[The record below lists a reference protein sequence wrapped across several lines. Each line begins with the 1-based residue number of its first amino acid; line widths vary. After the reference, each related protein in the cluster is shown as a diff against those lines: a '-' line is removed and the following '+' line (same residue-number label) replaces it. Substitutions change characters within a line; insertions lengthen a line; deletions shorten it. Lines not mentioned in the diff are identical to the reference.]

1 MMQRPLM
8 NPSFLDE
15 EKPQPRRPARWR
27 RTAVLLGRAIKL
39 LFTDVFRRKERIRDE
54 VGTPFSRFLKA
65 ALYRLMLVPTILAVL
80 VGVFVVTATHPKAA
94 PAVVDPV
101 SRGVYYDPVEFLSG
115 DNTKLEGWLV
125 PVLDARRLVLEKED
139 LLHRK
144 YPAIVLVHDF
154 TSSRQQVLPLIS
166 PLHDAGY
173 VVLAINLRG
182 RGPSSNVGSTFG
194 LNEAQDVRAA
204 VELLRRRNY
213 VDPDAIGVLGIGTGA
228 TAALLA
234 AEQDPRISALV
245 LDHPLR
251 QFKDVLD
258 DRLGPRHPWL
268 AFVRPFCK
276 WTFEVAYKVDGDD
289 LDLSRFS
296 ELMKQKPVLMF
307 DEAGETV
314 SCVKSA
320 RVDQIV
326 KFLKKKLVVK
336 NKAVSKLLG
345 RPELNVRVEK
355 VDDAPAAAF
364 TPAPPT
370 QARTPSSGN
379 EPAWPPQRSAK
390 DLVEGSGQTN
400 R

>member
-1 MMQRPLM
+1 MMKRPLM

-15 EKPQPRRPARWR
+15 EKPQPSRPPRWR
-27 RTAVLLGRAIKL
+27 RVAFLLWRAIKL

-65 ALYRLMLVPTILAVL
+65 VLYRLMVVPTILAVL
-80 VGVFVVTATHPKAA
+80 VGVLVVTATHPKTA

-139 LLHRK
+139 LLHRR

-154 TSSRQQVLPLIS
+154 SASRQQVLPLIS

-182 RGPSSNVGSTFG
+182 RGPSASVGSTFG
-194 LNEAQDVRAA
+194 LNESQDVRAA

-234 AEQDPRISALV
+234 AEQDGRIGAMV
-245 LDHPLR
+245 LDHPVR

-258 DRLGPRHPWL
+258 ARLGPRHPWL

-276 WTFEVAYKVDGDD
+276 WTFEIAYKVDGDD

-307 DEAGETV
+307 DEPGETV

-326 KFLKKKLVVK
+326 KFLKKKLVVQHK
-336 NKAVSKLLG
+336 GVSKLLG
-345 RPELNVRVEK
+345 RPELNVRVDK
-355 VDDAPAAAF
+355 VDDAPPAIAA
-364 TPAPPT
+364 PAPT
-370 QARTPSSGN
+370 QARPQASGN
-379 EPAWPPQRSAK
+379 EPSWPPQRSAR
-390 DLVEGSGQTN
+390 DLVEGSSQTN

>member
-1 MMQRPLM
+1 MMKRPLM

-15 EKPQPRRPARWR
+15 EKPQPSRPPRWR

-39 LFTDVFRRKERIRDE
+39 LFTDVFRRRKERIRDE

-65 ALYRLMLVPTILAVL
+65 VLYRLMIVPTILAVL

-94 PAVVDPV
+94 PAVMDPV

-115 DNTKLEGWLV
+115 DNTRLEGWLV

-144 YPAIVLVHDF
+144 YAAIVLVHDF
-154 TSSRQQVLPLIS
+154 SASRQQVLPLIS
-166 PLHDAGY
+166 PLHEAGY

-182 RGPSSNVGSTFG
+182 RGPSANVGSTFG
-194 LNEAQDVRAA
+194 LNESQDVRAA

-234 AEQDPRISALV
+234 AEQDPRIGALV
-245 LDHPLR
+245 LDHPVR
-251 QFKDVLD
+251 QFTDVLD
-258 DRLGPRHPWL
+258 ARLGPRHPWL

-276 WTFEVAYKVDGDD
+276 WTFEIAYKVSGDD

-336 NKAVSKLLG
+336 NKGVSKLLG

-355 VDDAPAAAF
+355 VDDAPAPAA
-364 TPAPPT
+364 TPAPT
-370 QARTPSSGN
+370 QARPPANSN
-379 EPAWPPQRSAK
+379 EPSWPPQRSAK
-390 DLVEGSGQTN
+390 DVVEGSTQTN

>member
-1 MMQRPLM
+1 MMKRPLM

-15 EKPQPRRPARWR
+15 EKPQPSRPPRWR

-65 ALYRLMLVPTILAVL
+65 VLYRLMVLPTIMAVL
-80 VGVFVVTATHPKAA
+80 VGALVVTATHPKAA

-144 YPAIVLVHDF
+144 YPAVVLVHDF
-154 TSSRQQVLPLIS
+154 NASRQQVLPLIS

-194 LNEAQDVRAA
+194 LNESQDVRAA

-228 TAALLA
+228 TAALIA
-234 AEQDPRISALV
+234 TEQDGRIAALV
-245 LDHPLR
+245 LDHPIR

-276 WTFEVAYKVDGDD
+276 WTFEIAYKVDGDD
-289 LDLSRFS
+289 IDLSRFA

-336 NKAVSKLLG
+336 NKGVSKLLG
-345 RPELNVRVEK
+345 RPELNVRVDK
-355 VDDAPAAAF
+355 VDDAPAAIAA
-364 TPAPPT
+364 PAPT
-370 QARTPSSGN
+370 QARPPASGGEPS
-379 EPAWPPQRSAK
+379 WPPQRSAK
-390 DLVEGSGQTN
+390 DLVEGSSQTN